1 MNRIFFL
8 LFLLITQVINAQR
21 NSLSGIIQYNNEPIE
36 KAEIVNLTQKK
47 YLITNKSGKYSL
59 SVNIKDTIVFYAKN
73 FAWQKLIIN
82 SDHLETN
89 QLNINLELKTDELDE
104 IIITKQR
111 GRWSLK
117 QVQEI
122 IDGKY
127 VDDFQTSPKNRL
139 IYDGTIENGMDV
151 NRMLGEVY
159 KLFKKKKKTFEI
171 SFYKF
176 ATTTCD
182 KTYFKEQLKM
192 DSDEV
197 PYFLE
202 YCSKDPESK
211 IVINKNNVFDL
222 MDFLAVKNKEYIK
235 INEE

>member
-8 LFLLITQVINAQR
+8 LFLLITQVINAQT

-47 YLITNKSGKYSL
+47 HLITNKSGKYSL

-104 IIITKQR
+104 IIITKQA

-159 KLFKKKKKTFEI
+159 KLFKKKKKTSEI

-182 KTYFKEQLKM
+182 KSYFKEQLKM